1 MPSDFDIE
9 NDVYDDDD
17 DDDSDK
23 EKFWYFNHNLK
34 SCIHSKF
41 ETESE
46 PFKKFQS
53 EETCLNTCS
62 SKKEESNESIKFEDK
77 KENVATNSSSIVTSI
92 SMSILVDAKMSPEFS
107 ILAYYIS
114 GGEVIP
120 DSIMIPVQKC
130 LKNKVKKLING

>member
-1 MPSDFDIE
+1 LPSDFDIE
-9 NDVYDDDD
+9 NEE
-17 DDDSDK
+17 DDSEK
-23 EKFWYFNHNLK
+23 EKFWYFNHKLK

-62 SKKEESNESIKFEDK
+62 SKKEESNQSIKFEDK
-77 KENVATNSSSIVTSI
+77 IENVATNSSSIITSI